1 MRRKRII
8 ITVTAVVLPL
18 ILITLTFSSCTYPTR
33 DENVLW
39 SGFNFYV
46 DENENGEYQSIPW
59 EPDENWRLNSYWYF
73 SVIYK
78 SPDRQLLISYWTGDC
93 GEMYVKQGGV
103 DPYYDNLVY
112 DRIEI
117 YSADKINTGIYMDGY
132 PFITQNTLQNATFS
146 DFADESNKISKTVFE
161 SDGVYK
167 YYVKLHCEQAFSWL
181 FYVVEYQDS
190 LYIYSLNED
199 FGYLVVDEFADWLRT
214 LAPTLT

>member
-1 MRRKRII
+1 MKKKRII
-8 ITVTAVVLPL
+8 IVLL
-18 ILITLTFSSCTYPTR
+18 VLVFVALLFSSCAYPTR
-33 DENVLW
+33 DENKLW

-46 DENENGEYQSIPW
+46 DENENEDENEYLSIPW
-59 EPDENWRLNSYWYF
+59 EPDENWRWISYWFF
-73 SVIYK
+73 SSIYK
-78 SPDRQLLISYWTGDC
+78 SPDNQLLILYWTGGH

-132 PFITQNTLQNATFS
+132 PFITQKTLQNATFS
-146 DFADESNKISKTVFE
+146 VFADESNKISRAVFMP
-161 SDGVYK
+161 DCVYK
-167 YYVKLHCEQAFSWL
+167 YYVKLHCEHAFSWL

-190 LYIYSLNED
+190 LYIYSPNEG

-214 LAPTLT
+214 LEPSQN